1 MSTPIKYPIWPNGLS
16 AQAPGAPKHPP
27 SVLAKRQKTTSPLH
41 AVLDLAERLDAAAP
55 DAPSVEVRLQHKGPV
70 ATGEKHRFKALITAT
85 PPAAVALG

>member
-1 MSTPIKYPIWPNGLS
+1 MSPPIKYPIWPNGLS

-27 SVLAKRQKTTSPLH
+27 SVLAKRQKTTSPVH
-41 AVLDLAERLDAAAP
+41 RLDAAAP